1 MANCLYMED
10 SYLKEFDAN
19 VISAKGKY
27 IILDKTSF
35 YPNSGGVE
43 WDTGKIINNKDGK
56 EYNIV
61 YVGKF
66 EGEISHEVD
75 KEGLIEGDEV
85 HCVLDWNRRHKLMR
99 YHTAAHLISGVFN
112 RNYNLLITGNQ
123 LTPEKGRIDLNMEK
137 FDIEFIKKIIDEA
150 NEIIKKDL
158 PVEIYYK
165 NIEEAKKDP
174 SLFKL
179 AMDFPHEVKE
189 LRIVDIKGFDAQADG
204 GCHVKSLKEIGK
216 ITFLE
221 AVNKGKSNRR
231 IYFNIQDQE

>member
-1 MANCLYMED
+1 MINCLYMED
-10 SYLKEFDAN
+10 SYLKEFDAK

-27 IILDKTSF
+27 IILDKTAF

-43 WDTGKIINNKDGK
+43 CDTGKIIRKNDEVEFKV
-56 EYNIV
+56 I

-75 KEGLIEGDEV
+75 KEGLLEGDYV
-85 HCVLDWNRRHKLMR
+85 HCIIDWNRRFKLMR
-99 YHTAAHLISGVFN
+99 YHTAAHLISGIFN
-112 RNYNLLITGNQ
+112 RKYNLLITGNQ
-123 LTPEKGRIDLNMEK
+123 LTTEKGRIDLNMEK
-137 FDIEFIKKIIDEA
+137 FDINFIKKIIEET
-150 NEIIKKDL
+150 NGLIEKDY

-179 AMDFPHEVKE
+179 AIDFPHDVKE

-216 ITFLE
+216 INFLE
-221 AVNKGKSNRR
+221 AANKGKNNRR
-231 IYFNIQDQE
+231 IYFSIEDK

>member
-1 MANCLYMED
+1 MKD

-19 VISAKGKY
+19 IISAKGKY

-43 WDTGKIINNKDGK
+43 WDTGKIINKKDGK
-56 EYNIV
+56 EYNVI
-61 YVGKF
+61 YVSKF
-66 EGEISHEVD
+66 EGSISHEID
-75 KEGLIEGDEV
+75 KEGLTEGDQV
-85 HCVLDWNRRHKLMR
+85 HCIIDWNRRYKLMR

-123 LTPEKGRIDLNMEK
+123 LTPEKGRIDLNMDK
-137 FDIEFIKKIIDEA
+137 FNVDFIKKIIEEA
-150 NEIIKKDL
+150 NQIIDRDL
-158 PVEIYYK
+158 PVDIYYK
-165 NIEEAKKDP
+165 KIEEAKKDP

-204 GCHVKSLKEIGK
+204 GCHVKSLKEIGR
-216 ITFLE
+216 INFVE
-221 AVNKGKSNRR
+221 AVNKGKNNRR
-231 IYFNIQDQE
+231 IYFTLEDK